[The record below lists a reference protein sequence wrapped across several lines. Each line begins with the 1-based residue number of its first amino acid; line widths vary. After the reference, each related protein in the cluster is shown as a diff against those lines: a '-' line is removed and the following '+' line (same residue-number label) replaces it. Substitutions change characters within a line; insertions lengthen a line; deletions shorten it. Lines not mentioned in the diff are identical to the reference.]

1 VKSGLEQGV
10 REFANG
16 VLRRLF
22 GYLTERKE
30 QETDENYIAGILI
43 ICIHMSYW
51 DDQIKED
58 EMNKRWST
66 FSVHAQA
73 LIRNFGREI

>member
-1 VKSGLEQGV
+1 VKRGLAQGV
-10 REFANG
+10 REFENG
-16 VLRRLF
+16 VLKRLF
-22 GYLTERKE
+22 GYLIERKE

-43 ICIHMSYW
+43 ICVHMSYW

-66 FSVHAQA
+66 CSIRAPA
-73 LIRNFGREI
+73 LIQNFRR